1 MSQAEQPD
9 AEEPAQI
16 QRTTP
21 TSDATAAD
29 SLQDAFGNDRFVLC
43 GPAASIDPTISV
55 VIPTLNEESAI
66 EQVLRTVHGSLR
78 ELGVAAEI
86 IVVDSSTDRTPDIA
100 RQHGAIV
107 VEPERSGYGA
117 AYQAGFERARGEL
130 LIMGDADTTYD
141 FGELPRFLQELLETD
156 ADMVLGSRLAGE
168 IKPGA
173 MPPLHQ
179 YVGNP
184 MLTSVLNGLFGAAF
198 SDTHSGFRLITR
210 EALEQMRLETTGME
224 FASEMLIQA
233 TRQEL
238 DVAEVPIT
246 YHRREG
252 EATLESFSD
261 GWRHLRFMLDRWS
274 ETHRPAGRLLS
285 LFA

>member
-1 MSQAEQPD
+1 METPATTPAVATSPSTDIPD
-9 AEEPAQI
+9 AD
-16 QRTTP
+16 RDVSSTP
-21 TSDATAAD
+21 QSADALLCDRNSDHTP
-29 SLQDAFGNDRFVLC
+29 VL
-43 GPAASIDPTISV
+43 SV
-55 VIPTLNEESAI
+55 VVPTLNEEAGI
-66 EQVLRTVHGSLR
+66 ATCMEWIREAVETLQVPT
-78 ELGVAAEI
+78 EI
-86 IVVDSSTDRTPDIA
+86 LVSDSSTDRTPDIA

-117 AYQAGFERARGEL
+117 AYQAGFERARGEF
-130 LIMGDADTTYD
+130 IVMGDADTTYD